1 MAANLEKKKR
11 KKKRRYDSE
20 KEKGRSEKKRNGG
33 NKRARKQR
41 AERSVV
47 DPSFSRIPLIYILS
61 WRSEEERVKKKKK
74 GGRREA
80 ARSREGGRM
89 ISAVCM
95 RDRRQTLLN
104 CPMTPYILF
113 SEHAPS
119 LSFYDS
125 TLSTL
130 SPLSSRYTDLE
141 ETDSLPSLSFENS
154 VRVGARILQ
163 L

>member
-1 MAANLEKKKR
+1 M
-11 KKKRRYDSE
+11 
-20 KEKGRSEKKRNGG
+20 
-33 NKRARKQR
+33 
-41 AERSVV
+41 V

-61 WRSEEERVKKKKK
+61 WRSEEERVKKKKKK